1 MLQMQVMSGIKDGN
15 AKGKQAGTAV
25 PKSDDQVQKPINSC
39 TIEQQWSLSSFLPSF
54 RPSAVVLLYRSDQI
68 RSDQLENRWWAGGV
82 ATAGVDSVVAT
93 SSSTSPYPSL
103 RLQDPNLNADH
114 CASTNNAAA
123 GNQLV
128 ETGNDSGGSGGPA
141 GGRRPRGRPYGSK
154 NKPKPPVVVTRESP
168 NALRSHVLEIS
179 AGADVMDAVASFARR
194 RQRGVSVL
202 SGSGAVA
209 DVTLRQPGGAVLELR
224 GRFDILYL
232 SGAFLPPPSPPGIT
246 GLTVYLAGGQGQVVG
261 GSVVGELLAAGPLM
275 IVAATFTNATYERL
289 PLPDDDTEAAAGC
302 LRNSPRSQWQP
313 PSPGGEQSGAD
324 RPTSSAP
331 LFNLQPNLLP
341 RGQLT
346 QEMLGGNPAW
356 ASRPPP
362 SY

>member
-25 PKSDDQVQKPINSC
+25 RKADDQVQKPINSC
-39 TIEQQWSLSSFLPSF
+39 TIEQQ
-54 RPSAVVLLYRSDQI
+54 RPVRLQSASKSKEREAFCRFETKTDQTPKQ
-68 RSDQLENRWWAGGV
+68 RGV

-93 SSSTSPYPSL
+93 SSSASPYPSL

-123 GNQLV
+123 GNQLL

-209 DVTLRQPGGAVLELR
+209 DVTLRQPGGAVLDLR
-224 GRFDILYL
+224 GRFDILNL

-302 LRNSPRSQWQP
+302 LRNSPRSQRQP